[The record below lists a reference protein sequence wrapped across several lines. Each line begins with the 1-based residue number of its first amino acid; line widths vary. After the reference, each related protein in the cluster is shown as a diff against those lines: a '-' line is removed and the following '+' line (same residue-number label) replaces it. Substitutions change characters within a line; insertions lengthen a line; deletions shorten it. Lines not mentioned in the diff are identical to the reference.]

1 MIFIFG
7 IALLPGHELAFRWHT
22 IFDTVCICNSYN
34 MGTRDCMV
42 YIALKP
48 EGVSPEG

>member
-1 MIFIFG
+1 MLRFIY
-7 IALLPGHELAFRWHT
+7 ISML
-22 IFDTVCICNSYN
+22 ISNSYN